1 MKQPKKN
8 TQPVP
13 EVGIDENK
21 TNQND
26 SSINQPSADQTDEGK
41 KMKDDCFE
49 DATTEEEGC
58 PFMTL
63 FQEFI
68 EYMEKEQKEK
78 ELFIEIMKN
87 SSDDNIFEEFRKMRL
102 NLKKIPDGVGPFY
115 FLMSEDFNA
124 GERARVD
131 ATASELGIEMGK
143 LFFHTLNLKGRPM
156 FITTISNAAE
166 MICACYA
173 HLDGTPF
180 NQRTIEDAVAIG
192 KRRGYDKD
200 KYSKN

>member
-8 TQPVP
+8 TKSVP

-26 SSINQPSADQTDEGK
+26 SSINQPSADETDEGK

-58 PFMTL
+58 PFMT
-63 FQEFI
+63 FI
-68 EYMEKEQKEK
+68 EELIGDMKKILKEK
-78 ELFIEIMKN
+78 ELFRAIEQNSKN
-87 SSDDNIFEEFRKMRL
+87 EKFTEEIRRMRLKFEACSDDI
-102 NLKKIPDGVGPFY
+102 GPFY
-115 FLMSEDFNA
+115 LGIPEYIEDSEKV
-124 GERARVD
+124 RVD
-131 ATASELGIEMGK
+131 TTASELGIEMGK

-156 FITTISNAAE
+156 FVTTISNAAE